1 MAFMPPVDP
10 NAVWAAEAAIL
21 HERQSQREPGSS
33 QEDEPGNA
41 NADVR
46 PGFFARLWARVRRSA

>member
-10 NAVWAAEAAIL
+10 TAIAAAEVAIL
-21 HERQSQREPGSS
+21 HERQAQREPGSS

-41 NADVR
+41 NADIR
-46 PGFFARLWARVRRSA
+46 HGFFARLWARVRRSA